1 MYRRS
6 YLRGVAVTGGI
17 IGLAGCTE
25 LLGPDPSIENVDGD
39 QSISGAVSGSMDI
52 EVAVQNG
59 GRSGDV
65 QITITFEDDEGT
77 VVGRETREI
86 TMDSNE
92 RRRVTVSADVPGDAD
107 VYTVEA
113 DAA

>member
-17 IGLAGCTE
+17 VSLAGCTE

-39 QSISGAVSGSMDI
+39 QSISGAFSGTMDI
-52 EVAVQNG
+52 EVLVENG
-59 GRSGDV
+59 GRSGDI

-92 RRRVTVSADVPGDAD
+92 SRRVTVSVDVPEDAD